1 MEALESGYARKGTG
15 AIYWCGFGDG
25 EIPDSVHALLDK
37 SARECP
43 NMAVFAMYKDG
54 LIGGIIYNL

>member
-1 MEALESGYARKGTG
+1 MEAFESGYARKGTG

-37 SARECP
+37 ARANSRTAIYIP
-43 NMAVFAMYKDG
+43 TAGFGDLRFAFP
-54 LIGGIIYNL
+54 